1 MPFCQKKDED
11 LNGIKHDKQIKTT
24 ITEKTTQS
32 EAALLLLNPVDQ
44 NIDSENNL
52 DLGQDL
58 DL

>member
-1 MPFCQKKDED
+1 M
-11 LNGIKHDKQIKTT
+11 NGIKHDKQIKTT
-24 ITEKTTQS
+24 ITEKTSQS